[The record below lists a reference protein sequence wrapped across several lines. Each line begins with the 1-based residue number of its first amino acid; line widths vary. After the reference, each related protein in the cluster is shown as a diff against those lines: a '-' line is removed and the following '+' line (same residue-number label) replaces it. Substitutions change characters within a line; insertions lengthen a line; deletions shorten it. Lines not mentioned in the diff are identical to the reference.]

1 MQAAAEMYNIRCQ
14 QVEKM
19 GEAVNIPTNDRVSIS
34 IMMAVDGFKEAAK
47 EYVQHI
53 PMLVMLLEHAIQ
65 QPHRA
70 GNTVRDSGRS
80 RHGSPCMLHERG
92 EIAVPRALVASP
104 HVLPIAASDNYSRRP
119 PAAPQCKRMRGGAAQ
134 LLRWPPT
141 RVALVWLHLNQ
152 RPAARAID
160 SVVIVAVVVTAAAVV
175 GGVVVALVGRQPQLE
190 SPAIEAALGSPLDS
204 ATKTGGCERVLQL
217 L

>member
-1 MQAAAEMYNIRCQ
+1 MKQLLISVDYFSLSLHIAAHTFLFQ
-14 QVEKM
+14 
-19 GEAVNIPTNDRVSIS
+19 SS
-34 IMMAVDGFKEAAK
+34 HAARN
-47 EYVQHI
+47 YVTATEFI
-53 PMLVMLLEHAIQ
+53 TTCGDTDLP
-65 QPHRA
+65 
-70 GNTVRDSGRS
+70 VRDSGRS
-80 RHGSPCMLHERG
+80 RNGSPCMLHERG

-160 SVVIVAVVVTAAAVV
+160 SAVIVAVVVTAAAV
-175 GGVVVALVGRQPQLE
+175 ALVRRQPQLE